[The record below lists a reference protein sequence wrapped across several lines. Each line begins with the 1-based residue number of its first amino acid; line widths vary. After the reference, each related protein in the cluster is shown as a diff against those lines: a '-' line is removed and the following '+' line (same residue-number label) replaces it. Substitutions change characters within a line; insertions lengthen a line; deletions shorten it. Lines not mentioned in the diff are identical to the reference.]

1 MRAFLDTNVL
11 VSAVATRGLCAE
23 VLHVVLAEHDLILGE
38 RVLGELRKVL
48 RRKIGV
54 EAGAI
59 EDVETFLRR
68 QGHVVR
74 SKRPP
79 SLKVRDVDD
88 SLVLAE
94 ALEAG
99 VDVVVTGDD
108 GVLEVAGKAPF
119 PIVTPR
125 GFWDLL
131 RAERRD

>member
-11 VSAVATRGLCAE
+11 VSAVATQGLCAE

-68 QGHVVR
+68 QGHMVR
-74 SKRPP
+74 SK
-79 SLKVRDVDD
+79 
-88 SLVLAE
+88 
-94 ALEAG
+94 
-99 VDVVVTGDD
+99 
-108 GVLEVAGKAPF
+108 
-119 PIVTPR
+119 
-125 GFWDLL
+125 
-131 RAERRD
+131 